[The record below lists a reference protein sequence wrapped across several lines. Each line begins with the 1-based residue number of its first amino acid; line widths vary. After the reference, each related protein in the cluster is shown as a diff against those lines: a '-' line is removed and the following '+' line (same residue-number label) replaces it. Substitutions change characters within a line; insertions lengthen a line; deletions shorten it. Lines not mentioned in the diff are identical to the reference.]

1 MRFDYFEPSSVAEAT
16 DTLRRGN
23 GRYRA
28 LAGGTDVIIQLR
40 RRVAN
45 WEGLVNIKRL
55 PDVATW
61 SGEAGK
67 GLHVG
72 TAVPLR
78 ELETSE
84 TVRERFPALMEALS
98 VIGSIQL
105 RNTATIGG
113 NICNASPA
121 ADSVPAL
128 MVAGATATFMTDGT
142 SQTLPLEELF
152 TGPGRTVLGSAS
164 LLLWLDLP
172 EPQRMSGAS
181 FERLTPRSALDI
193 GIVSA
198 ASQVTLGPGGNVEQ
212 AAIAL
217 GAVAPTPVRAP
228 ESESALC
235 GHEPTPELLAKVG
248 ASASKECSPIDDI
261 RGSAAYRRAMVEVLV
276 RRTLE
281 RAVERARSGASRN

>member
-1 MRFDYFEPSSVAEAT
+1 MRFDCFEPSSVAEAT
-16 DTLRRGN
+16 DILRRGN

-40 RRVAN
+40 RRMAN

-61 SGEAGK
+61 SVEAGK

-72 TAVPLR
+72 TAVPFR

-84 TVRERFPALMEALS
+84 TVQERYPALKEAIG
-98 VIGSIQL
+98 VIGSLQL
-105 RNTATIGG
+105 RNSATIGG
-113 NICNASPA
+113 NVCNASPA

-128 MVAGATATFMTDGT
+128 MVSGATATFISDST
-142 SQTLPLEELF
+142 SQTLPIENLF
-152 TGPGRTVLGSAS
+152 TGPGRTVLGSAG

-172 EPQRMSGAS
+172 EPPGMSGS
-181 FERLTPRSALDI
+181 CFERLTPRSALDI

-198 ASQVTLGPGGNVEQ
+198 ASQVTLGPGGMVER

-217 GAVAPTPVRAP
+217 GAVAPTPVRAS
-228 ESESALC
+228 ESESALL
-235 GHEPTPELLAKVG
+235 GHEPTPELLARVAG
-248 ASASKECSPIDDI
+248 MASKECSPMDDI
-261 RGSAAYRRAMVEVLV
+261 RGSASYRRAMVEVLV

-281 RAVERARSGASRN
+281 RAVERARRN